1 VHTYNHNK
9 KSEYAFWLSYLYDNP
24 NSIPRNLFTFTSQ
37 TIRMELKNNFI
48 HHVYFWLKN
57 PGSKEDLAALIK
69 GLEKL
74 SAVPQIKFFHIG
86 LPADTNRDVIDTTY
100 AVSWLNVFET
110 AEDQDVYQ
118 IHPMHLQFIEECKH
132 LWRKVVVYDSI
143 QH

>member
-1 VHTYNHNK
+1 
-9 KSEYAFWLSYLYDNP
+9 
-24 NSIPRNLFTFTSQ
+24 
-37 TIRMELKNNFI
+37 MELKNNFI

-57 PGSKEDLAALIK
+57 PGSQEDLAALIK

-100 AVSWLNVFET
+100 AVSWLNIFET
-110 AEDQDVYQ
+110 AEDQDIYQ
-118 IHPMHLQFIEECKH
+118 THPMHLQFIDECKH
-132 LWRKVVVYDSI
+132 LWRRVVVYDSI